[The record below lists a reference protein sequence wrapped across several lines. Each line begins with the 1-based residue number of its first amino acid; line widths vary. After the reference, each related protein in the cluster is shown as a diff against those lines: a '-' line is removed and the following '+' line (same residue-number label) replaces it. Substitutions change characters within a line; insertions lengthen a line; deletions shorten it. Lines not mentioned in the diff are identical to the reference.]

1 MRRKTL
7 YSLVAVLLMAAAPV
21 LRAQDTTSVS
31 ILGLTMQERYKP
43 YNQPFHRG
51 GAFANTYITVLGS
64 GYRQFASN
72 YSNGPHLA
80 VGFEKWVNPFH
91 AVRITAGAGY
101 FYDNVPNTALKFFDL
116 RASYLF
122 NVTNYVNGYKPMR
135 VVEVMPIAG
144 LGANFY
150 FASQGKLSAGLTAH
164 LGADIVMRIFPG
176 VDLVVEPLLELS
188 QDARKLTRMD
198 VWRNYLLGWH
208 MGVGARFA
216 LDKERRGADPGK
228 NWFVT
233 VQGGAQLQNSALE
246 RTISLGNALGITG
259 SVGVGRY
266 YGKAFALR
274 LQGGYGFHY
283 WKEIKEGDTDIY
295 GMRLQ
300 YGRFRSSYYSLRLDG
315 MMDFVALFSQNES
328 RWSASLLAGPEV
340 GLLIKQDPS
349 PEHTDIRY
357 WYVGASAG
365 VQAKYR
371 IWRGLGVFLE
381 PRASLVPYTAD
392 AYMSSTKNRNY
403 YDAVF
408 AVSLGLEYEFGR
420 K

>member
-1 MRRKTL
+1 MNWKTL
-7 YSLVAVLLMAAAPV
+7 YSLVVVLLMAAAPM

-51 GAFANTYITVLGS
+51 GAFANTYITLLGS

-91 AVRITAGAGY
+91 AIRVGVGGGY
-101 FYDNVPNTALKFFDL
+101 FFDNVPNTTVKFFDI

-135 VVEVMPIAG
+135 VVEAMPVAG

-150 FASQGKLSAGLTAH
+150 LAQGKVAAGFTAH
-164 LGADIVMRIFPG
+164 LGADIIMRIFPG

-208 MGVGARFA
+208 MGVGARIA

-246 RTISLGNALGITG
+246 RTISLMNAVGITG

-295 GMRLQ
+295 GQKLD
-300 YGRFRSSYYSLRLDG
+300 YGRFRSSYFSLRLDG
-315 MMDFVALFSQNES
+315 MMDFVALFSQEEK
-328 RWSASLLAGPEV
+328 RWSASLLAGPEI

-349 PEHTDIRY
+349 PEHSDIRY
-357 WYVGASAG
+357 LYVGASAALQ
-365 VQAKYR
+365 VKYR
-371 IWRGLGVFLE
+371 IWRGLGVFVE
-381 PRASLVPYTAD
+381 PRVSLVPYTAD

-408 AVSLGLEYEFGR
+408 AVSLGFEYEFGR
-420 K
+420 